1 MMQGLDEESSTTSTM
16 KETGESPILMCVYF
30 P

>member
-1 MMQGLDEESSTTSTM
+1 MQGLDEEFSTTSTM